1 MKKNIVPLFFTTALL
16 LTACGGKEYSPQ
28 DYIAKTLDYRDGF
41 KILQL
46 TDIHMSDK
54 DDQDLHYAF
63 LDKLIKEA
71 KEDPDHTGMVDFMV
85 VTGDLFTFASKSTAK
100 RLFKFLDSYDIPWTV
115 VFGNH
120 DEQTYFSVDWM
131 TSYLNKFGSNCVFKD
146 IQNDNVQGN
155 CNFAVNLKNADGT
168 LHNQLIFM
176 DSNRYYFG
184 SYMGYDRFN
193 TNQINW
199 YANLID
205 YTNQQDFLAG
215 GTGDVKSLMF
225 YHIPL
230 PEIDL
235 ICDKETMKPGDEGY
249 NFIYGEK
256 REKSCPP
263 DQDYGFFDTIKSL
276 GSTTAMFFGHDHIN
290 NFEANYEGVKFC
302 YGIKSTDR
310 IYYADDML
318 GYQTISI
325 NNDNSLSINRYYH
338 TYAEVM

>member
-1 MKKNIVPLFFTTALL
+1 MKKRILPLVFVATFS
-16 LTACGGKEYSPQ
+16 LTACGGK
-28 DYIAKTLDYRDGF
+28 DYNPSDYVAGTLPYRDGF

-63 LDKLIKEA
+63 MDMLIKEA
-71 KEDPDHTGMVDFMV
+71 KEDKLGTGTVDFMV
-85 VTGDLFTFASKSTAK
+85 VTGDLFTFASRDTAK

-120 DEQTYFSVDWM
+120 DEQTYFPVDWM
-131 TSYLNKFGSNCVFKD
+131 TSYLNNFGSNCMFKD
-146 IQNDNVQGN
+146 LQNDKVQGN
-155 CNFAVNLKNADGT
+155 CNFVVNLENADHS
-168 LHNQLIFM
+168 LHNQLIVM

-184 SYMGYDRFN
+184 SYMGYDYFKQDQIDWYKSIVEETA
-193 TNQINW
+193 TNN
-199 YANLID
+199 
-205 YTNQQDFLAG
+205 G
-215 GTGDVKSLMF
+215 GAKVNSLMF

-230 PEIDL
+230 PEIDK

-263 DQDYGFFDTIKSL
+263 DQNSGFFDVIKEE
-276 GSTTAMFFGHDHIN
+276 GSTKAMFFGHDHIN
-290 NFEANYEGVKFC
+290 NFEADYQGVKFC

-318 GYQTISI
+318 GYQTICI
-325 NNDNSLSINRYYH
+325 KADNSLDINRFYH
-338 TYAEVM
+338 TYAEVK

>member
-1 MKKNIVPLFFTTALL
+1 MKKRFLPLVFVTACS
-16 LTACGGKEYSPQ
+16 LTACGGKTYSPR
-28 DYIAKTLDYRDGF
+28 DYIAGTLPYRDGF

-54 DDQDLHYAF
+54 DDQDLHYGF
-63 LDKLIKEA
+63 LDLLITEA
-71 KEDPDHTGMVDFMV
+71 KNDPLHTGQVDLMV
-85 VTGDLFTFASKSTAK
+85 VTGDLFTFASKGTAE
-100 RLFKFLDSYDIPWTV
+100 RFFKFLDSYDIPWTV

-131 TSYLNKFGSNCVFKD
+131 TSYLNKFGSNCMFKD
-146 IQNDNVQGN
+146 LQDDKVQGN
-155 CNFAVNLKNADGT
+155 CNFAINLTNADGS

-184 SYMGYDRFN
+184 SYFGYDYFKNDQIEWYSSLVDDTKAFN
-193 TNQINW
+193 EEK
-199 YANLID
+199 
-205 YTNQQDFLAG
+205 G
-215 GTGDVKSLMF
+215 GTGIVNSLMF

-230 PEIDL
+230 PEIDK
-235 ICDKETMKPGDEGY
+235 ICDKTTMKPGDEGY

-263 DQDYGFFDTIKSL
+263 DDNSHFFDTIKEKS
-276 GSTTAMFFGHDHIN
+276 STKSMFFGHDHVN
-290 NFEANYEGVKFC
+290 NFEADYEGVKFC

-310 IYYADDML
+310 IYFADDML

-325 NNDNSLSINRYYH
+325 QNDNSLDIERFYH
-338 TYAEVM
+338 TYAEVK

>member
-28 DYIAKTLDYRDGF
+28 DYIAGSLAYRDGF

-63 LDKLIKEA
+63 LDLLIKEA
-71 KEDPDHTGMVDFMV
+71 KNDATGAPDFMV
-85 VTGDLFTFASKSTAK
+85 VTGDLFTFASRDTAK

-120 DEQTYFSVDWM
+120 DEQTYFPVDWM
-131 TSYLNKFGSNCVFKD
+131 TGYLNKFGSNCMFKD
-146 IQNDNVQGN
+146 LQDDKVQGN
-155 CNFAVNLKNADGT
+155 CNFAINLTNGDGT
-168 LHNQLIFM
+168 IHNQLIFM

-193 TNQINW
+193 TNQIDW
-199 YANLID
+199 YGNLIE
-205 YTNQQDFLAG
+205 YTKQQDISAG
-215 GTGDVKSLMF
+215 GAGDVKSLMF

-230 PEIDL
+230 PEINK
-235 ICDKETMKPGDEGY
+235 ICASDTMLKDDPNY

-290 NFEANYEGVKFC
+290 NFEADYEGVKFC

-325 NNDNSLSINRYYH
+325 KNDNSLEIVRKYH
-338 TYAEVM
+338 TYAEVK

>member
-1 MKKNIVPLFFTTALL
+1 MKKRIVPLIFTTAML
-16 LTACGGKEYSPQ
+16 LTACGGKSYSPS
-28 DYIAKTLDYRDGF
+28 DYIAGSLNYRSNF

-63 LDKLIKEA
+63 MDKLITEA
-71 KEDPDHTGMVDFMV
+71 KQDTVDFMV
-85 VTGDLFTFASKSTAK
+85 VTGDLFTFASRDTAK

-131 TSYLNKFGSNCVFKD
+131 TSYLNKFGSNCMFKD
-146 IQNDNVQGN
+146 IQGDNVQGN

-168 LHNQLIFM
+168 IHNQLIFM

-184 SYMGYDRFN
+184 SYFGYDYFKQD
-193 TNQINW
+193 QIDW
-199 YANLID
+199 YSSLVD
-205 YTNQQDFLAG
+205 YTKEQNNGNVAH
-215 GTGDVKSLMF
+215 SLMF

-230 PEIDL
+230 PEIDK
-235 ICDKETMKPGDEGY
+235 ICDKDTMKPGDEGY

-263 DQDYGFFDTIKSL
+263 DSNSGFFDVIKAK
-276 GSTTAMFFGHDHIN
+276 GSTKAMFFGHDHIN
-290 NFEANYEGVKFC
+290 NFEADYEGVKFC

-310 IYYADDML
+310 IYYAEDML
-318 GYQTISI
+318 GYQTITI
-325 NNDNSLSINRYYH
+325 KDDNSLQIDRHYH
-338 TYAEVM
+338 TYEEVR

>member
-1 MKKNIVPLFFTTALL
+1 MKKRIVPLIFTTAML
-16 LTACGGKEYSPQ
+16 LTACGGKSYSPS
-28 DYIAKTLDYRDGF
+28 DYIVGSLNYKSNF

-63 LDKLIKEA
+63 MDLLIKEA
-71 KEDPDHTGMVDFMV
+71 KNDASGAPDFMV
-85 VTGDLFTFASKSTAK
+85 VTGDLFTFASRDTAA

-131 TSYLNKFGSNCVFKD
+131 TTYLNKFGSNCMFKD
-146 IQNDNVQGN
+146 IQGDNVQGN
-155 CNFAVNLKNADGT
+155 CNFAVNLKNPDGT
-168 LHNQLIFM
+168 IHNQLIFM

-184 SYMGYDRFN
+184 SYFGYDYFKQD
-193 TNQINW
+193 QIDW
-199 YANLID
+199 YSSVVD
-205 YTNQQDFLAG
+205 YTKEQNG
-215 GTGDVKSLMF
+215 GAVANSLMF

-230 PEIDL
+230 PEIDK

-263 DQDYGFFDTIKSL
+263 DNNSGFFDVIKAK
-276 GSTTAMFFGHDHIN
+276 GSTKAMFFGHDHIN
-290 NFEANYEGVKFC
+290 NFEADYEGVKFC

-310 IYYADDML
+310 IYYAEDML
-318 GYQTISI
+318 GYQTITI
-325 NNDNSLSINRYYH
+325 KDDNSLKIDRFYH
-338 TYAEVM
+338 SYEEVR